1 MEYKELQVEYKEAQV
16 NPINQLLGSSV
27 AKIEISVVNIPS
39 ISITPR
45 YLKST
50 LLDDT
55 FHQKL
60 KDSNNISR
68 TLDILRDHSIIN
80 EDVKIF
86 ITYGIRIN
94 GDFNITVSSRD
105 IRVPLFKKHIKEG
118 QRATQNSPWVVN
130 IEGLFEI
137 CGITPTT
144 ESIELDVFA

>member
-1 MEYKELQVEYKEAQV
+1 MEYKETQV
-16 NPINQLLGSSV
+16 NPINQLLNNSL

-80 EDVKIF
+80 EDIKIF

-94 GDFNITVSSRD
+94 GDFNID
-105 IRVPLFKKHIKEG
+105 ITSGDIKVPLFKKHIKEG
-118 QRATQNSPWVVN
+118 QRVTQSSPWIVN

-144 ESIELDVFA
+144 EIIELDVFA

>member
-1 MEYKELQVEYKEAQV
+1 MEHKEVQV
-16 NPINQLLGSSV
+16 NPVNQLLSSSV
-27 AKIEISVVNIPS
+27 AKIEISVIDIPS
-39 ISITPR
+39 ISITPK

-55 FHQKL
+55 FHKYL
-60 KDSNNISR
+60 NSSSNISK
-68 TLDILRDHSIIN
+68 TLDILKNYSIIN
-80 EDVKIF
+80 EDTKIF

-94 GDFNITVSSRD
+94 GDFNITVVSGD
-105 IRVPLFKKHIKEG
+105 IRIPLFKKHIKEG
-118 QRATQNSPWVVN
+118 ERATHSSPWVVN